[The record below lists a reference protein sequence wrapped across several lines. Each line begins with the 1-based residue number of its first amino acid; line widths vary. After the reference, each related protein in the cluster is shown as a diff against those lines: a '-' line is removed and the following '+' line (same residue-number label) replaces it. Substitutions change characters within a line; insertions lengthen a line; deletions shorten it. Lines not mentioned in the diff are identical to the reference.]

1 MHTCLTCGK
10 EYKRLRNFQEHR
22 ALCEMLKKTGNE
34 SVNHLLDVPSLIDM
48 WLAMTSL
55 IKTNEKLEK
64 KVRKLECWMKK
75 EQKKLC
81 LIDWL
86 NENFKFK
93 QSGID
98 MIKESELNQEDLYMI
113 FEHDFIEGMVYI
125 IHRLINQC
133 SEQTIKAFDQKLN
146 TLFIYSAGEWKILD
160 KDEFKSIVKIVHRK
174 LYLQLNNYNKI
185 NERRVCDSPNN
196 EDWYKNISKV
206 MGNNLNYESSVK
218 KISFKLYNR
227 IRYNLKHVI
236 EYEFTF

>member
-1 MHTCLTCGK
+1 
-10 EYKRLRNFQEHR
+10 
-22 ALCEMLKKTGNE
+22 
-34 SVNHLLDVPSLIDM
+34 
-48 WLAMTSL
+48 
-55 IKTNEKLEK
+55 
-64 KVRKLECWMKK
+64 
-75 EQKKLC
+75 
-81 LIDWL
+81 
-86 NENFKFK
+86 
-93 QSGID
+93 
-98 MIKESELNQEDLYMI
+98 
-113 FEHDFIEGMVYI
+113 MVYI